1 MPVCNT
7 HEIVLNSQTEL
18 LQCDRLLLPAAGEA
32 FCTLTGSRSY
42 EGNEEVN
49 KAHVLFVLFMSFV
62 LQS

>member
-32 FCTLTGSRSY
+32 FCGLTGSQSY

-49 KAHVLFVLFMSFV
+49 KAHVLFMSFV